1 MNTSSTVLRSTP
13 IAQSALFSRLRW
25 QIVRNSMAVIL
36 AGSWMRMATIL
47 ACSSIVWGVVYAIS
61 TRGFAF
67 LADQNIFLGGLIVG
81 ALFDLLFLSLMVLLI
96 FSSGIILY
104 SSLFSSA
111 ESAFLLSL
119 PARADQ
125 VFAYKFQAALAF
137 SSWGFLLLGGPVLVA
152 HGLAFGAPWYFFPL
166 LVLFF
171 MGFVLLP
178 GSLGALAC
186 LLIVN
191 YLPRQRKTGLAAA
204 ALVVV
209 VSGIAWFLRLQPTGF
224 SDPHYPDFVRRLLG
238 QLSFAQGPLAPS
250 HWMSRGLLAAARG
263 DLATSSYCLALV
275 LGNGLFLYV
284 VTAWCASK
292 IYRRGFNR
300 VGASGLFRRRYGGG
314 WLDAGLDRL
323 IGFLDSPTRLLI
335 VKDFRTFR
343 RDPAQW
349 AQVLIFTGL
358 VTLYFTNM
366 RRFYQEDLGKV
377 YQNGVSFINL
387 AATALLL
394 CSYTGRFIY
403 PMLSLEGNKFWILGL
418 LPLQREALL
427 WGKFAFSAI
436 WSLVISEFLIVFS
449 DLMLGMPGVVVVTHA
464 VTVALLAFGLSGL
477 SVGLGAWMPN
487 FRESDPSKIAVGF
500 GGTLNLVAGLLFLVV
515 EILLMAAPLHLRLA
529 YGDSAQLRVLRDP
542 WMIAGLASGVLI
554 GSVAVVLPLRIG
566 ARVLRQMEF

>member
-1 MNTSSTVLRSTP
+1 MANSAAAIP
-13 IAQSALFSRLRW
+13 QSVLFSRLRW
-25 QIVRNSMAVIL
+25 QILRNSLNVIL
-36 AGSWMRMATIL
+36 AGSWVRMATIL
-47 ACSSIVWGVVYAIS
+47 VCSSVVWGVVYAIS

-67 LADQNIFLGGLIVG
+67 LADQNIFLAGGIVT
-81 ALFDLLFLSLMVLLI
+81 ALFDLLFLALMVLLV

-191 YLPRQRKTGLAAA
+191 FLPRQRKTALAALGVLA
-204 ALVVV
+204 VLG
-209 VSGIAWFLRLQPTGF
+209 SMWWFVRLQPTGF
-224 SDPHYPDFVRRLLG
+224 NDPHYPDFVRRLLG
-238 QLSFAQGPLAPS
+238 QLSFAQGPLAPN

-263 DLATSSYCLALV
+263 DLATSTYCLALV
-275 LGNGLFLYV
+275 LSNGLFVYIA
-284 VTAWCASK
+284 TAWCALK
-292 IYRRGFNR
+292 LYRRGFNR
-300 VGASGLFRRRYGGG
+300 VSTSGTLRRRYGGA
-314 WLDAGLDRL
+314 WIDTLLDRL
-323 IGFLDSPTRLLI
+323 VGFLDPPTRLLI

-358 VTLYFTNM
+358 VSLYFTNM

-387 AATALLL
+387 TATALLL

-418 LPLQREALL
+418 LPLKREALL

-436 WSLVISEFLIVFS
+436 WSLVIAGFLIVFS
-449 DLMLGMPGVVVVTHA
+449 DVMLGMPRLVVGIHA
-464 VTVALLAFGLSGL
+464 VTVAVLALGLSGL

-500 GGTLNLVAGLLFLVV
+500 GGTLNLVAGLLFLLV

-529 YGDSAQLRVLRDP
+529 YGDSAHLRVLREP
-542 WMIAGLASGVLI
+542 WMIAGFALGILI
-554 GSVAVVLPLRIG
+554 GTIAVVVPLRIG
-566 ARVLRQMEF
+566 ARMLRDMEF